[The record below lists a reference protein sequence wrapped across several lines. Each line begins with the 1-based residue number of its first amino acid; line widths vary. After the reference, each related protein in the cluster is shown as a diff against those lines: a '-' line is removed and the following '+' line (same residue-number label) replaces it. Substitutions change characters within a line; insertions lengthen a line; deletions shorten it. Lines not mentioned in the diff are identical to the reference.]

1 MEKGERPRDD
11 LIIGLRRRAEIPT
24 GGKKGRVQSPVLDH
38 TRPLLRK
45 RGGGYG
51 GCDEKQAGRVR

>member
-24 GGKKGRVQSPVLDH
+24 GGKRRKGAKSGA
-38 TRPLLRK
+38 RPYSAPITEE
-45 RGGGYG
+45 GGG
-51 GCDEKQAGRVR
+51 VWWV